1 MVSTGMGDVNRR
13 NGAKYNSPEMGFV
26 RRGRYG
32 EPGAVGGFRGAPA
45 EKCSILFHL
54 VPFPIWGFCSLGP
67 IWEPSET
74 QMGHIRP
81 LLKRFGNRG
90 LPGGC
95 IDVRRRG
102 VACSWGENSTGV
114 RTQSRA
120 RMTSGHRVEGAFS
133 LGGRRR
139 TRWGRGQGRCPG
151 GSSCP
156 AGSGFPAR
164 RRARRA
170 RLLPHRRTPLAR
182 PPAC

>member
-1 MVSTGMGDVNRR
+1 MVYTGMGGVKRR
-13 NGAKYNSPEMGFV
+13 NGADTARRRWVSCV
-26 RRGRYG
+26 RGRYG
-32 EPGAVGGFRGAPA
+32 EPGAVGGFRGTPA
-45 EKCSILFHL
+45 EKCSILFHF
-54 VPFPIWGFCSLGP
+54 VPFPIWGFCFLEPIGGLLRHEWGIFGRFWNDLG
-67 IWEPSET
+67 T
-74 QMGHIRP
+74 
-81 LLKRFGNRG
+81 G

-102 VACSWGENSTGV
+102 VVCSWEENSTGV
-114 RTQSRA
+114 RAQSRA
-120 RMTSGHRVEGAFS
+120 RRTSGHRVEGAFS
-133 LGGRRR
+133 LDGRRR
-139 TRWGRGQGRCPG
+139 TRWGRGRGRCRG